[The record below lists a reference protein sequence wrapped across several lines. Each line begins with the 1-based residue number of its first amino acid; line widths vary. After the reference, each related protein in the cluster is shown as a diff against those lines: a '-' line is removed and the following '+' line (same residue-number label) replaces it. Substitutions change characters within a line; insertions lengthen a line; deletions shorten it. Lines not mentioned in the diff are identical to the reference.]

1 MVDFNVMEI
10 PDNELALIGLIAR
23 RAAMDLGVNFIDTQ
37 MDLTVVH
44 FKNPL
49 RLGEFLESDGK
60 TFSHDIAGIACH
72 LDRETGELLDCFLP
86 KMIAPLAPEA
96 A

>member
-10 PDNELALIGLIAR
+10 PDNELELIGLIAS
-23 RAAMDLGVNFIDTQ
+23 RAAIDLGLDLIDIQ

-44 FKNPL
+44 FHNPL
-49 RLGEFLESDGK
+49 RLGDFLKSDNN
-60 TFSHDIAGIACH
+60 TFSHDIAGIAFH

-86 KMIAPLAPEA
+86 KMIAPLTPEA